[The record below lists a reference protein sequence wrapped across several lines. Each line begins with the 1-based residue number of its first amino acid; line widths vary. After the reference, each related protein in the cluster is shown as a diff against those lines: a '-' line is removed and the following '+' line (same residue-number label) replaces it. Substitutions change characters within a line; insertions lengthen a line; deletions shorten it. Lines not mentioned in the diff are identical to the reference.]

1 MTKVREYFKAKYDK
15 KNSPAFFQG
24 ILRTLDIPHE
34 DPLTED
40 VTEKEVLEK

>member
-34 DPLTED
+34 DPKIDDDEQ
-40 VTEKEVLEK
+40 KEVVEK

>member
-24 ILRTLDIPHE
+24 ILRTLQVPHE
-34 DPLTED
+34 DPIQEQ
-40 VTEKEVLEK
+40 KEVAEK